1 LTTSDTADPSW
12 PGGYDIL
19 GISGLLGSAAITGL
33 VATSSPGAITSAPV
47 GTVPIEFNNVFY
59 PVAPNFDSW
68 GLLFTTA
75 SDYYNVYD
83 ENGQFYQLTP
93 EQKDGGS
100 LGDAITGLSVTAV
113 PEPDTWTLLILGF
126 AGLGFG
132 RYRRSCKAV
141 SISA

>member
-1 LTTSDTADPSW
+1 VRGRLGRSFILQSTAWREAGQTEPTTYAIPSC
-12 PGGYDIL
+12 
-19 GISGLLGSAAITGL
+19 T
-33 VATSSPGAITSAPV
+33 GAIRSGRSTSTPAVCCAQIAVIPQRCGERV
-47 GTVPIEFNNVFY
+47 
-59 PVAPNFDSW
+59 DS
-68 GLLFTTA
+68 TTA

-100 LGDAITGLSVTAV
+100 LGDAITGLSVPVV